1 MTRQIGV
8 RKTQDVVEK
17 RDMDD
22 LQLYIIFYPRLLVD
36 KDFVG
41 LLDF

>member
-1 MTRQIGV
+1 MTRHIGV
-8 RKTQDVVEK
+8 HKTQGVVEK

-36 KDFVG
+36 EDFVG
-41 LLDF
+41 LLVF